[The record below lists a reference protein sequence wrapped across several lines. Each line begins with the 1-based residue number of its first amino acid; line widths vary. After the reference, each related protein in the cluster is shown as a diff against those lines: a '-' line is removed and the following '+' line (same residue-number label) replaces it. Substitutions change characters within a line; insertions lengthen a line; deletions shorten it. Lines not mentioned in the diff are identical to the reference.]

1 MSEDRKLPVVG
12 PDTPVQGAPPDSAA
26 LPDSALPVEI
36 EVPSWRLVTT
46 LAVAGAL
53 AGLAIVL
60 VFSWAQPRIDAH
72 RALVLQEAVLE
83 VLKAPERYEP
93 LFVYDGQV
101 TDVLPAGVDSTQA
114 DRVFLGFDAG
124 GGTVGF
130 AVQGEASGYQDVIRL
145 IFGYD
150 HTQGRVL
157 AMKVL
162 ESKETP
168 GLGDKIIKDMVFV
181 GAFEGVLAPILGIK
195 TGDSTGD
202 ESEVEMI
209 TGATISSRT
218 VIGIINDQL
227 ARIGPALDSYRVGG
241 GQ

>member
-1 MSEDRKLPVVG
+1 MSDDRKLPVVG
-12 PDTPVQGAPPDSAA
+12 PDIPVEDAPTEGGTPPDSAI
-26 LPDSALPVEI
+26 PVEI

-72 RALVLQEAVLE
+72 RARVLQEAVQE
-83 VLKAPERYEP
+83 VLKGPERYEP

-101 TDVLPAGVDSTQA
+101 TDILPAGVDSTNA
-114 DRVFLGFDAG
+114 DRVFLGFDEG

-150 HTQGRVL
+150 HMEGRVL

-168 GLGDKIIKDMVFV
+168 GLGDKIIKDMGFV
-181 GAFEGVLAPILGIK
+181 GQFEGVLAPILGIK

-202 ESEVEMI
+202 DKEVEMI